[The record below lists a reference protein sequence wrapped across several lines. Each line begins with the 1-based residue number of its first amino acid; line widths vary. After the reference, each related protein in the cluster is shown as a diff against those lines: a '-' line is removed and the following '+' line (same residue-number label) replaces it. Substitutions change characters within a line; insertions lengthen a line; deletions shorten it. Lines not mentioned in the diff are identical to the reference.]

1 MRRISQPYIRPIF
14 IVESMIA
21 FTVWITLIV
30 FGQSI
35 MATSFVIGFICFFI
49 PTFFF
54 TLRVWRYTGAK
65 FAKQIARSFYIAE
78 TGKYSLTIVC
88 FALSF
93 KLAQPSNSAL
103 LFSTYV
109 LYVMLHQIALFKLR

>member
-14 IVESMIA
+14 IVESLIA
-21 FTVWITLIV
+21 LTVCLTLIV
-30 FGQSI
+30 FGQYI
-35 MATSFVIGFICFFI
+35 MASSFIVGFICFFI

-54 TLRVWRYTGAK
+54 TLRVWRFTGAK
-65 FAKQIARSFYIAE
+65 FAKQVARSFYIAE
-78 TGKYSLTIVC
+78 AGKYSLTIVC

-93 KLAQPSNSAL
+93 KLAQPLNSAL

-109 LYVMLHQIALFKLR
+109 VYVMLHQIALFKLR

>member
-14 IVESMIA
+14 VVESLVA
-21 FTVWITLIV
+21 LTVWILLMLY
-30 FGQSI
+30 GQFI
-35 MATSFVIGFICFFI
+35 MASSFVIGFICFFI

-54 TLRVWRYTGAK
+54 TLRVWRFTGAK
-65 FAKQIARSFYIAE
+65 FAKQVARSFYIAE
-78 TGKYSLTIVC
+78 AGKYSLTIVC

-93 KLAQPSNSAL
+93 KLAQPLNSAL

-109 LYVMLHQIALFKLR
+109 VYVMLHQIALFKLR